1 MNYRF
6 TKNEK
11 LKSKKTIERIFL
23 EGKSVTKFP
32 LKLFFIPVENADGVK
47 IKAAVSVSKRNF
59 KTAVDRNRIKRLL
72 RESYRLNKHLV
83 TENITANYAFLF
95 LYVGRDLP
103 EFQLLENKMKLLLNE
118 FLATEVKKIGR
129 AHV

>member
-118 FLATEVKKIGR
+118 FLATEVKKT
-129 AHV
+129 